1 MTLTLKG
8 VNKHVYNLFNA
19 LDYLYDVA
27 IISSTRAEKT
37 EDELDALRAQAD
49 YLTLATVLYRI
60 ERAILQYATKYGVE
74 AAKDKQSWAL
84 KTYRLAKEAAAFLAS
99 CDKRYADA
107 FALLQT
113 SKEKEEI

>member
-27 IISSTRAEKT
+27 IISSTRAERT

-74 AAKDKQSWAL
+74 AAKDMTISGVENVPSSQGSGGVS
-84 KTYRLAKEAAAFLAS
+84 R
-99 CDKRYADA
+99 
-107 FALLQT
+107 
-113 SKEKEEI
+113 